1 MTPPRGAEG
10 GACPKEPAMTFLSDA
25 TYSARGRA
33 PRPWLAR
40 LGAVALRIALW
51 PARVVAARRTLT
63 QLAALS
69 EYELRDIGLS
79 RQDLVDL
86 TGRPL
91 DEDPTPHL
99 TGSRAARARAAHS
112 RRLPG

>member
-1 MTPPRGAEG
+1 
-10 GACPKEPAMTFLSDA
+10 MTFFSDM
-25 TYSARGRA
+25 TYSSRRRA
-33 PRPWLAR
+33 PRPWLASF
-40 LGAVALRIALW
+40 GAVVLRALLW
-51 PARVVAARRTLT
+51 PARVVAARRTLA

-69 EYELRDIGLS
+69 DYELRDIGLS

-99 TGSRAARARAAHS
+99 AGSRAARARAAQT